1 MFWLIEM
8 WKLIGKHV
16 PRDGVALIGGH
27 VVAYWLICRSTLRCG
42 GSHWWTCSGSLV
54 DICGSLVNI

>member
-16 PRDGVALIGGH
+16 PRDGVALIGEH
-27 VVAYWLICRSTLRCG
+27 VVAYWLIYRSTLRCG
-42 GSHWWTCSGSLV
+42 GSHWVETWRLSWGGDV
-54 DICGSLVNI
+54 EAH